1 MITLLLSAVL
11 AVLLIGHLWFSF
23 RAQKPAAYA
32 ETSPNFD
39 IRTHLSGSI
48 LCEGVIYGP
57 LGRVSSRFIADMK
70 GDWNGKTG
78 TLAEAFS
85 YAGGR
90 QQNREWHLT
99 MGENGR
105 FTATADDIIGVA
117 EGIQTGATVQLKYR
131 IRLPQDAGGHV
142 LDVTD
147 WMYLLE
153 NGSIL
158 NRSQMRKFGI
168 KVAELVASMRPAN
181 N

>member
-1 MITLLLSAVL
+1 MITFLLVALILAALSS
-11 AVLLIGHLWFSF
+11 HFWFSF
-23 RAQKPAAYA
+23 RAQKPQSYA
-32 ETSPNFD
+32 ETAPAFD
-39 IRTHLSGSI
+39 IRTHLSGPM

-57 LGRVSSRFIADMK
+57 LGRVNSRFIADM
-70 GDWNGKTG
+70 NGEWDGLNG

-85 YAGGR
+85 YTGGR
-90 QQNREWHLT
+90 QQNRKWHLK
-99 MGENGR
+99 MGENGQ

-117 EGIQTGATVQLKYR
+117 EGVQTGATVQLKYR

-147 WMYLLE
+147 WMYLMD

-168 KVAELVASMRPAN
+168 KVAELVASMRPVRN
-181 N
+181 